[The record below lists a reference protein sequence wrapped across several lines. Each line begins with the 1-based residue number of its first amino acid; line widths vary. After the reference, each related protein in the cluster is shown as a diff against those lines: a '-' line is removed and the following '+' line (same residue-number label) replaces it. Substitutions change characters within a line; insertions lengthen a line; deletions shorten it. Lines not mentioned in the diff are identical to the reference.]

1 MASLGEHPSIMDR
14 SFMKAKEPANNNK
27 FNVYI
32 AQFPFLAESASYKA
46 MHTSPKTGF
55 TPRLPYKHLK
65 VRS

>member
-1 MASLGEHPSIMDR
+1 MLFSGVCFHIFFCVMSAN
-14 SFMKAKEPANNNK
+14 EPANNNK